1 MDIIFEKIPF
11 ENYLAFFETKNPL
24 SIEDRYW
31 LRIQYDYLKEPVEIQ
46 KNTYEFYCPDNIS
59 VQKGNPFAIPTGY
72 KCVSGGKKA
81 SCIPMFKF
89 TRTIPLSREDLSSH
103 IVIRGT
109 LNENHCF
116 QTGDKLVKL
125 IFEE

>member
-1 MDIIFEKIPF
+1 MDITFEKIPF

-59 VQKGNPFAIPTGY
+59 VQKGKTFAIPTGY
-72 KCVSGGKKA
+72 RCVSGNKNVSCVPAFKPEKA
-81 SCIPMFKF
+81 IQLNRNEF
-89 TRTIPLSREDLSSH
+89 SSH
-103 IVIRGT
+103 IVIQGT